1 MTLKET
7 ECLEGLKTMETRKTP
22 GSDGLPAEFYKVLW
36 NDKCKTLLGELK
48 FWYGTGHFSITQ
60 RRGINKT
67 NPQGRKT
74 QTPTT

>member
-1 MTLKET
+1 MSRRSENYGDQENTRL
-7 ECLEGLKTMETRKTP
+7 RKTP

-67 NPQGRKT
+67 NPQGT
-74 QTPTT
+74 